1 MNARTRSCI
10 FPVTEEA
17 QTTDS
22 VSTTETFIGEGYI
35 IEKRFSY
42 RFWEIG
48 GPITRRINRAIKKRQ
63 PQSPDEII
71 TQKKRYIL
79 NANLCSV
86 QGLIFARTM
95 TESRHRGLTGFR
107 FFPTLW
113 PYVKADLR

>member
-1 MNARTRSCI
+1 MPEQEAV

-17 QTTDS
+17 QIID
-22 VSTTETFIGEGYI
+22 VSTIKIFIGEGYI

-42 RFWEIG
+42 RLWEIG
-48 GPITRRINRAIKKRQ
+48 EPATRRINRAIKKRQ
-63 PQSPDEII
+63 PQSLDGFI

-95 TESRHRGLTGFR
+95 TESRPRELTSFR
-107 FFPTLW
+107 FFFLSSNHI
-113 PYVKADLR
+113 